1 MEGLGT
7 APARTEADLR
17 AALAEQARQ
26 APSADDVLIALRQ
39 AGSRPRRRR
48 HQPSWAAPA
57 AAAAAMVLVI
67 GLAVAVSHG
76 LFGTRQPGGA
86 GSGPAAPLP
95 FYVTTDVGITKI
107 VVRSTATGKVV
118 AVVPVTPGQNTGNL
132 VAPAQATGEN
142 GTFYVAAFK
151 RGVREEQIYRFR
163 LTAAGHVTG
172 FARVPGGALRAGW
185 AADSLAAS
193 ANGSRIAVGAYFYL
207 THVTPGPEQ
216 SDQVL
221 VINTHTGAQRTWR
234 GGSLAGG
241 YDFFRVGSLSW
252 GGLHQLAVLGQWC
265 RWADPNPGSEDCPR
279 WERQAQLRAIN
290 PAGPGGGSVLDGRL
304 LLPQAPHTYLAQ
316 ALVSPDGSVITAM
329 VLRGKIVGN
338 PEISGGLPGEPVRG
352 AGVGGDR
359 AHARRDLPAL
369 PGRHQRERHGDQPAG
384 AHRRRHRE
392 PADPQRR
399 DLQPALQQRVQWLA
413 GPRAAGTATAGRVR
427 PPRGRG
433 GLVIRAGV
441 SGLSFGVSPISGQRR

>member
-338 PEISGGLPGEPVRG
+338 PDISGGYPANLSVERVSAATGRTLGVIYRRYLGDTSESDTATNPLALIADATGSQLILNGGICNLHCSNEFNGWLDRG
-352 AGVGGDR
+352 RLVPLR
-359 AHARRDLPAL
+359 
-369 PGRHQRERHGDQPAG
+369 PAG
-384 AHRRRHRE
+384 FAHRE
-392 PADPQRR
+392 
-399 DLQPALQQRVQWLA
+399 
-413 GPRAAGTATAGRVR
+413 AAEAW
-427 PPRGRG
+427 
-433 GLVIRAGV
+433 
-441 SGLSFGVSPISGQRR
+441 

>member
-1 MEGLGT
+1 MDGLGT

-48 HQPSWAAPA
+48 HQPAWAAPA

-86 GSGPAAPLP
+86 VSGPAAPLP

-118 AVVPVTPGQNTGNL
+118 SVVPVTPFEPPENL

-172 FARVPGGALRAGW
+172 FARVPGGALRPGW

-216 SDQVL
+216 SDQVV

-234 GGSLAGG
+234 GGALAGG
-241 YDFFRVGSLSW
+241 YNFFRVGSLSW
-252 GGLHQLAVLGQWC
+252 GGLHELAVLGQWC

-279 WERQAQLRAIN
+279 WQRQAQLRAIN

-304 LLPQAPHTYLAQ
+304 LLSQAPHTYLAQ

-329 VLRGKIVGN
+329 VLRDKIVGN
-338 PEISGGLPGEPVRG
+338 PEISGGFPANLSVERVSAATGRTLGVIYRRYLGDTSESDTATNPLALIADATGSQLILNGGICNLHCSNEFNGWLDRG
-352 AGVGGDR
+352 RLVPLR
-359 AHARRDLPAL
+359 
-369 PGRHQRERHGDQPAG
+369 PAG
-384 AHRRRHRE
+384 FAHRE
-392 PADPQRR
+392 
-399 DLQPALQQRVQWLA
+399 
-413 GPRAAGTATAGRVR
+413 AAEAW
-427 PPRGRG
+427 
-433 GLVIRAGV
+433 
-441 SGLSFGVSPISGQRR
+441 